1 VNGLNI
7 VSLIVFAAVFVV
19 FFAIEAIRAR
29 RHSEDDSDWERE
41 MKSTP
46 WRDRW
51 RIARAVRRGSRLDKP
66 REARLAAEMAE
77 RQLAATRPSR
87 RFPIVKLVIG
97 AAFLVLGALGGVVT
111 VAALGAFFLLLGFVE
126 RAQGGR
132 ATRRLERA
140 RDANRAQAELEAGTL
155 DQ

>member
-1 VNGLNI
+1 LSL
-7 VSLIVFAAVFVV
+7 VSLIAFATLFVV
-19 FFAIEAIRAR
+19 FFAIEVIRAR
-29 RHSEDDSDWERE
+29 RRSEGDSDWERE

-87 RFPIVKLVIG
+87 QFPIVKLVIG
-97 AAFLVLGALGGVVT
+97 AALLALGALGGVVT
-111 VAALGAFFLLLGFVE
+111 VAALGAFFLLLGLVE
-126 RAQGGR
+126 RSQSSR

-140 RDANRAQAELEAGTL
+140 VKANRAQAELEAGTL